1 MSRDYFRKKMVKS
14 CENDISVRKDKLTD
28 VLPIK
33 FDKKEFIIDTPTKDV
48 YLYEKLKTWHNNLTK
63 NRFLAHFALLENICK
78 RKTGFRAIIG
88 GT

>member
-1 MSRDYFRKKMVKS
+1 MSKKKGKNG
-14 CENDISVRKDKLTD
+14 ENAISVRKDKLTD
-28 VLPIK
+28 VLHVKI
-33 FDKKEFIIDTPTKDV
+33 DKKEFGIDTPTKDV
-48 YLYEKLKTWHNNLTK
+48 HLYEKMKTWHNNLTK